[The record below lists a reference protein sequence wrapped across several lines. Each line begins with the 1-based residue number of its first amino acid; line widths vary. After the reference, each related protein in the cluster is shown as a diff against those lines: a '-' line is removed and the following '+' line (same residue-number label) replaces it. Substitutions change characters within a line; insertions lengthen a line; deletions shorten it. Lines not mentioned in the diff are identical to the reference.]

1 MSDNQRTTGG
11 QIGNTNAAKPFLF
24 RDALHKALKRYENQ
38 DVKRGHALLHVCLK
52 LVEKAVAGD
61 NYCIN
66 MIGDRLDGKPAQAI
80 TGPSGEPITLVE
92 RVIVVQAIENQD
104 PDPDNT
110 IEMVPDHES
119 MTYVRKLEEKQI
131 VEEKPQ

>member
-1 MSDNQRTTGG
+1 MSANQRMSGG

-52 LVEKAVAGD
+52 LVDKAVAGD
-61 NYCIN
+61 NYAIKE
-66 MIGDRLDGKPAQAI
+66 IGDRLDGKPAQAI

-92 RVIVVQAIENQD
+92 RVIVMQAIEQPSSD
-104 PDPDNT
+104 MQLGET
-110 IEMVPDHES
+110 IEGEVVQE
-119 MTYVRKLEEKQI
+119 QI
-131 VEEKPQ
+131 GQQDN

>member
-52 LVEKAVAGD
+52 LVDKAVAGD

-66 MIGDRLDGKPAQAI
+66 MISDRLDGRPAQAI

-92 RVIVVQAIENQD
+92 RVIVMQAIED
-104 PDPDNT
+104 PNSNPGNT
-110 IEMVPDHES
+110 IEMMPDHES
-119 MTYVRKLEEKQI
+119 TTYVRKLEEKQI
-131 VEEKPQ
+131 VEGKTQ